1 MCSMSNRI
9 TEKLLFSPTNIPGCT
24 LWLDAADPNTVVG
37 TSPVTNWKDKSGKGY
52 NLSSSGGTPQYVNY
66 GPGYSIYLNNSYL
79 AVPTIA
85 GGVNLANYSFFIV
98 SLSQTAVTN
107 QTAFSSSTA
116 GVYNYAS
123 PYDISFFIDSDSG
136 SQRTRFYSNGQLV
149 LNSIPTTTIA
159 QPLNLMSYTGN
170 SAGAFSSWVNG
181 NTGTTNTSGARA
193 SGTTSFS
200 AGGNWTQTAWA
211 TYANTVCNLYEVVVY
226 TTVLTTAQRQQ
237 VEGYL
242 TWKWGLQGSLPSNHP
257 YKNLAPSYPLNS
269 ATTTTQGT
277 FSPTSISGLTAWFD
291 GSDPAG
297 TGTPPANGA
306 SISTWV
312 DKSGSGHNA
321 VAGGA
326 PTFAAASLN
335 GLGTLTFN
343 GTTNYLY
350 ASGLTVPT
358 NTHSL
363 FAVHNPV
370 VIYTPSGTAC
380 LTGILRAQET
390 IGYIVFPYG
399 GGLNP
404 GYGYTTSYIPGYF
417 GLGFENDVAG
427 SWNLYETVV
436 GSSAV
441 TQYQYGT
448 VVTANTG
455 LSITATTS
463 DNFTVGS
470 YSSFGGSAQQ
480 FYYGSMAEL
489 LVFNVELSTT
499 DRQKIEGYLAWKW
512 GKQASLSPSNPYYSA
527 PPTSSTSTTVNVPWI
542 MYRPILSVTNAY
554 TPLQISGC
562 QLWLASS
569 DITTLFQNTAGT
581 TPVTAAGQQV
591 QFWADKSGNGR
602 NATSSD
608 TAMTYNTTGIG
619 KPSIYFA
626 GGQATGFQVN
636 VPLTNA
642 TYFFVVNNASP
653 NDVRVYNSHN
663 GTSHLKQNWW
673 YNTYRT
679 QMDYAGITGL
689 QGPSNTSGVTLVMTR
704 QDTSSSGLLA
714 GWQTGTSI
722 GTVTVAVAIG
732 ETFTSFVLGTDNGG
746 LPMIGYIAEV
756 IVYNSVLGT
765 SDRQSVE
772 GYLAWKFGVQA
783 NLPPSH
789 PYYSAAPSGIT
800 TTAAYSSIPNS
811 ISVKSFSPLNI
822 TGLQLWLDGQDR
834 SSMSFSG
841 STITSW
847 RDKSGNNNNGTAT
860 GAPVLSNVSGY
871 QQVYLNGSSWFLGNV
886 SVSGTAY
893 TTFAI
898 VNYAAQ
904 PTSPNARIVSL
915 SSPGNADYSAPSAL
929 PLFVWNT
936 TVVAYPN
943 IGSYI
948 GGNNPY
954 TVVSLSTTFI
964 ATSIYGSGALSIYVN
979 GGLRSS
985 VATSFSLSISTYGI
999 GQYASSW
1006 GNEPYTGNVGE
1017 VLIYNRQL
1025 TTAQR
1030 EQVEGYLAWKW
1041 GLQGSLPSNSIYK
1054 NYPPPP

>member
-37 TSPVTNWKDKSGKGY
+37 SSPVTNWKDKSGKGY
-52 NLSSSGGTPQYVNY
+52 DLSSSGGTPQYVNY
-66 GPGYSIYLNNSYL
+66 GPGMSIYLNNSYL

-98 SLSQTAVTN
+98 SLSQTAVDN
-107 QTAFSSSTA
+107 QTAFSSATP
-116 GVYNYAS
+116 GYYNYGS
-123 PYDISFFIDSDSG
+123 PYDISFFIDAISAN
-136 SQRTRFYSNGQLV
+136 QRTRFYSGGQLV

-181 NTGTTNTSGARA
+181 NTGTTNTSSARA

-291 GSDPAG
+291 GSDPAA

-370 VIYTPSGTAC
+370 TVNGAATPPGD
-380 LTGILRAQET
+380 TGILRAQET
-390 IGYIVFPYG
+390 VGYIVFPYSYG
-399 GGLNP
+399 VN
-404 GYGYTTSYIPGYF
+404 YGYTTSYISGYF
-417 GLGFENDVAG
+417 GFGFQNDVAG

-470 YSSFGGSAQQ
+470 YSYFGGSQQQ
-480 FYYGSMAEL
+480 FYWGSMAEL
-489 LVFNVELSTT
+489 LIFNVELSTT

-512 GKQASLSPSNPYYSA
+512 GKQASLSPSHPYYSA
-527 PPTSSTSTTVNVPWI
+527 APTSSTSTTVNVPWL
-542 MYRPILSVTNAY
+542 MYNLTIPPPF
-554 TPLQISGC
+554 TPKNITGL
-562 QLWLASS
+562 QLWF
-569 DITTLFQNTAGT
+569 D
-581 TPVTAAGQQV
+581 AADPNANGLLPSNGETV
-591 QFWADKSGNGR
+591 STWVDKSGNLR
-602 NATSSD
+602 NATVAAGKIGGTYSTSNKAVYFSAANTGYVTSY
-608 TAMTYNTTGIG
+608 TANPSLETMFVVFNNPSPSGNNNMVIG
-619 KPSIYFA
+619 GPQGARSLSGGFA
-626 GGQATGFQVN
+626 GGGAGVGAVSYLNNEVTWSGMASMPAGTYTSGTTVIITGQVN
-636 VPLTNA
+636 GLT
-642 TYFFVVNNASP
+642 TSI
-653 NDVRVYNSHN
+653 SQN
-663 GTSHLKQNWW
+663 GGTI
-673 YNTYRT
+673 Y
-679 QMDYAGITGL
+679 
-689 QGPSNTSGVTLVMTR
+689 SNTTASAFSNVTTY
-704 QDTSSSGLLA
+704 
-714 GWQTGTSI
+714 
-722 GTVTVAVAIG
+722 
-732 ETFTSFVLGTDNGG
+732 LGTDYYYSGYYY
-746 LPMIGYIAEV
+746 IGYEMEV
-756 IVYNSVLGT
+756 IFYNFLLSL
-765 SDRQSVE
+765 SQRQQVE
-772 GYLAWKFGVQA
+772 GYLAWKWGLQA
-783 NLPPSH
+783 SLPLSH
-789 PYYSAAPSGIT
+789 PYYSAAPLGVFP
-800 TTAAYSSIPNS
+800 YSTISNTV
-811 ISVKSFSPLNI
+811 SVKYFSPRTI
-822 TGLQLWLDGQDR
+822 TGAQLWLDGQDS

-841 STITSW
+841 STITTW

-871 QQVYLNGSSWFLGNV
+871 QQVYLNGSSWFLGNL
-886 SVSGTAY
+886 SLSGTAY

-904 PTSPNARIVSL
+904 PTSPNSRIVSL
-915 SSPGNADYSAPSAL
+915 SSPGNPDYGAPSAL

-943 IGSYI
+943 TGSYI

-964 ATSIYGSGALSIYVN
+964 ATSLYGSSALSIYVN
-979 GGLRSS
+979 GALRSS

-999 GQYASSW
+999 GQYASPW
-1006 GNEPYTGNVGE
+1006 ANEPYTGNVGE
-1017 VLIYNRQL
+1017 VLIYNREL
-1025 TTAQR
+1025 SLGQR
-1030 EQVEGYLAWKW
+1030 QTVEGYLAWKW
-1041 GLQGSLPSNSIYK
+1041 GLQGSLPSNHPFRS
-1054 NYPPPP
+1054 YPPPP